1 MSLTLN
7 HHARM
12 EANGMIKKKED
23 RRLQRTRQSLR
34 DALFDLMMENR
45 YDRITI
51 QDIIDRANV
60 GRSTFYAHFQDKEE
74 LATYSLEWIFEQMTQ
89 DMLHSSAPNQQLVPT
104 LNLFQHVQEQQATFR
119 ALARGRGLALF
130 IEKGQ
135 VYWNKQ
141 IEVQLSALVPKG
153 KKPTM
158 SLVLLSNYVTST
170 LVTLLKWWLDNKM
183 PYSPERMD
191 EIFHQ
196 LVMPGVGAALGVEH
210 K

>member
-1 MSLTLN
+1 MT
-7 HHARM
+7 
-12 EANGMIKKKED
+12 KKKED
-23 RRLQRTRQSLR
+23 RRLQRTRHLLQ
-34 DALFDLMMENR
+34 DALFDLMMEKH

-60 GRSTFYAHFQDKEE
+60 GRSTFYAHFQDKED
-74 LATYSLEWIFEQMTQ
+74 LATRGLEWVFDRINQN
-89 DMLHSSAPNQQLVPT
+89 MLHSTAPNQQLVPT
-104 LNLFQHVQEQQATFR
+104 LGLFQHVQEHQAIFR

-135 VYWNKQ
+135 TYWNKQ
-141 IEVQLSALVPKG
+141 IEAQLGTLVPKG
-153 KKPTM
+153 MKPPVP
-158 SLVLLSNYVTST
+158 LVLLSNYMTNT

-196 LVMPGVGAALGVEH
+196 LVMPGVWVALGVEQAR
-210 K
+210 